1 MLRIFRKQPHQ
12 LTDQELLEQYRSS
25 EDLEYLGVL
34 YERYVELV
42 YGVCLKYLKDQQKA
56 EDAVMAIFEELI
68 EKVKKHDVEKF
79 RPWLHVLTRN
89 HCLMYLRKQNR
100 NLTVSYEPGLMQSV
114 DSRHHSIEIEDSEN
128 GELENLQD
136 CMGQLPDQQKECIKL
151 FYYDNKSYK
160 EIAEMKELAVGKI
173 RSYIQNGRR
182 NLKICLEKKNM
193 EQGITNNGQ

>member
-42 YGVCLKYLKDQQKA
+42 YGVCLKYLQEQQKA
-56 EDAVMAIFEELI
+56 EDAVMAIFEELVD
-68 EKVKKHDVEKF
+68 KVKKHEVEKF

-89 HCLMYLRKQNR
+89 HCLMHLRKEKR

-114 DSRHHSIEIEDSEN
+114 DSRHHSIELEDREN
-128 GELENLQD
+128 GELKNLAD
-136 CMGQLPDQQKECIKL
+136 CMGKLPDQQKECIKL

-160 EIAEMKELAVGKI
+160 EIAAMKELAVGKI

-182 NLKICLEKKNM
+182 NLRICMEDGKKV
-193 EQGITNNGQ
+193 EGRG